1 MRLAHIMIRVNNL
14 EESIHFYQNIFGM
27 SLLKK
32 MDNEAYRYTLAF
44 MGYGNDINT
53 ITAIELTYNWD
64 TNSYDHG
71 NAFGH
76 LCIEV
81 EDVYQSCEAIK
92 KQGGTVTREAGPVKG
107 GTSVIAF
114 VKDPNG
120 YQIELINKKV
130 R

>member
-14 EESIHFYQNIFGM
+14 KESIHFYQHIFGM
-27 SLLKK
+27 NLLKK

-64 TNSYDHG
+64 TDSYDHG

-107 GTSVIAF
+107 GTSIIAF

>member
-1 MRLAHIMIRVNNL
+1 MHLAHIMIRVNNL
-14 EESIHFYQNIFGM
+14 EESINFYQNIFGM
-27 SLLKK
+27 NLLKK
-32 MDNEAYRYTLAF
+32 IDNEAYRYTLAF
-44 MGYGNDINT
+44 MGYGNNINA

-64 TNSYDHG
+64 TDSYDHG

-81 EDVYQSCEAIK
+81 DDVYQSCEAIK